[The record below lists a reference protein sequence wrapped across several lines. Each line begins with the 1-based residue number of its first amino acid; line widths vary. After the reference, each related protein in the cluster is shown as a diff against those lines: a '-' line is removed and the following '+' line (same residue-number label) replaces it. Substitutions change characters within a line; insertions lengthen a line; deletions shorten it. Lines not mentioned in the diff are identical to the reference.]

1 MTETDSKLESS
12 KVAQLLLK
20 LQEDSKYLTEFNRD
34 PDRIMIEAGISSQ
47 EDRNTLK
54 SGNILRVQ
62 QLLAKEK
69 EKVNL
74 T

>member
-1 MTETDSKLESS
+1 
-12 KVAQLLLK
+12 
-20 LQEDSKYLTEFNRD
+20 
-34 PDRIMIEAGISSQ
+34 MIEAGISSQ

>member
-1 MTETDSKLESS
+1 VTEIDSKLESS

-20 LQEDSKYLTEFNRD
+20 LQEDSKLLAEFNRD

>member
-1 MTETDSKLESS
+1 VTETNFKLESS

-20 LQEDSKYLTEFNRD
+20 LQEDSQFLAEFNRD

-54 SGNILRVQ
+54 SGNILRVH

>member
-20 LQEDSKYLTEFNRD
+20 LQEDSKYLAEFNRD

-54 SGNILRVQ
+54 GGNILRVQ